1 MVVAPMCPAA
11 AALMRP
17 AGAVPVPANRQAAVR
32 PPDPAVALVLQVAVP
47 VGSAVDLAALVAG
60 LADQVALVAAADVAD
75 VCLREAGG
83 SFGNRAFSPR

>member
-1 MVVAPMCPAA
+1 MVAAPMCPAA

-47 VGSAVDLAALVAG
+47 VGSAVDLAALVVDQ
-60 LADQVALVAAADVAD
+60 ADLVALVAAADGAD
-75 VCLREAGG
+75 AGFGEA
-83 SFGNRAFSPR
+83 